1 MIILNTTVL
10 DLLALLLRF
19 SLALLAAE
27 LECELLR
34 SPSPVDVFCRRRAL
48 GGAELCLGRSRWTGV
63 VWVVTCMDIRLFPAS
78 ELIFLFFVSQVS
90 LIIYISIFL
99 ISSCTKYSSV
109 TIVNSYE
116 IFSVVFFSPMSKI
129 FDVIMIFNVPYA
141 SDFNM
146 VIATLASKSFSSE
159 EPHFHLSRYTCRTS
173 PPSSIHLLLVCT

>member
-1 MIILNTTVL
+1 MIIIILDTTVL

-19 SLALLAAE
+19 SFALLAAE

-90 LIIYISIFL
+90 LIIYTLIFL
-99 ISSCTKYSSV
+99 ISSCTKYSSLSQILWNLQDCFFFPRSKFFISLFLMFHFNTEIV
-109 TIVNSYE
+109 TI
-116 IFSVVFFSPMSKI
+116 P
-129 FDVIMIFNVPYA
+129 
-141 SDFNM
+141 
-146 VIATLASKSFSSE
+146 SKSFSSQ
-159 EPHFHLSRYTCRTS
+159 EPHFGLNYLDIPVELH
-173 PPSSIHLLLVCT
+173 IHPLFIYY

>member
-99 ISSCTKYSSV
+99 ISSCTKYSS
-109 TIVNSYE
+109 
-116 IFSVVFFSPMSKI
+116 FSQFLWNLQCCLFFAKVQN
-129 FDVIMIFNVPYA
+129 FWFHH
-141 SDFNM
+141 DF
-146 VIATLASKSFSSE
+146 
-159 EPHFHLSRYTCRTS
+159 
-173 PPSSIHLLLVCT
+173 